1 MTDNIMI
8 STADARRL
16 LGDVSPMWIHRRLR
30 ADPTFPRPHRYAP
43 TGPRRWHRRELL
55 AWLAAQRADDAGAD
69 PIATA
74 LRRAV
79 RDVAT
84 VRREWRDRVDADLS
98 DALDDAT
105 SALVRAAELAEA
117 RQA

>member
-1 MTDNIMI
+1 MTDDIMI
-8 STADARRL
+8 LTRETRRL
-16 LGDVSPMWIHRRLR
+16 LGDVSPMWLHRRLR
-30 ADPTFPRPHRYAP
+30 SDPTFPRPHRYAP
-43 TGPRRWHRRELL
+43 TGPRRWRRRELL

-84 VRREWRDRVDADLS
+84 VRREWRDRIGADLS
-98 DALDDAT
+98 DAIDDAM